1 MLSYLFIGANDIA
14 ASARFYDA
22 ILLPLGYEKE
32 SADDQHSYSLAGT
45 EDKSN
50 GPGTVHVARPF
61 DGQRA
66 TAGNGMMPAFRADSR
81 AQVDEV
87 HAAGVANGGTNEGIP
102 GTRAAYSAGFYV
114 AYLRDPT
121 GNKVAVFFSD

>member
-32 SADDQHSYSLAGT
+32 SAEDQHSYSLPGT

-50 GPGTVHVARPF
+50 GPGTVHVAKPF

-66 TAGNGMMPAFRADSR
+66 TVGNGMMPAFRAASR
-81 AQVDEV
+81 AQVDQV
-87 HAAGVANGGTNEGIP
+87 HAAGIVNGGADEGSP
-102 GTRAAYSAGFYV
+102 GTRAAYTAGFYV
-114 AYLRDPT
+114 AYLRDPI
-121 GNKVAVFFSD
+121 GNKVAIFFNS